1 MLKFKNTQSLS
12 RAEMKNLT
20 GGVNN
25 VLKPLCAV
33 LCRVD
38 GDCAIGQNCESFP
51 CVLNGQP
58 TLGFKCAYPS

>member
-1 MLKFKNTQSLS
+1 MLKFKNAQSLS

-20 GGVNN
+20 GGTNSA
-25 VLKPLCAV
+25 LKPLCAV

-38 GDCAIGQNCESFP
+38 GDCALGQHCESYP
-51 CVLNGQP
+51 CLFHGEP